1 LHKSSEMVLFA
12 EDSRERIMSERRI
25 GQLSFRDGL
34 VSDAVWA
41 NAALQ
46 RVSERV
52 DRQPRLS

>member
-1 LHKSSEMVLFA
+1 MVLFA